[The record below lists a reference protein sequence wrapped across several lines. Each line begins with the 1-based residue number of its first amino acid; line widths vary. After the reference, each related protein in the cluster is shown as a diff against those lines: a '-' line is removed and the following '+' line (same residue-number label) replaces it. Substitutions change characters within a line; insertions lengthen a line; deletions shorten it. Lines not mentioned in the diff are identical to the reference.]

1 MLKLL
6 NKVVDRAIER
16 LLPHFREARLKSLTT
31 IIQSSIITM
40 NTNFSIYSFLLSMEI
55 EFAIGEPPYD
65 IIPITQLH
73 HYNLLIFLNFI
84 QTSTLNL
91 SPLYIK
97 YNIVLLAKYQFNLHH
112 LSFKSLHIK

>member
-1 MLKLL
+1 MQY
-6 NKVVDRAIER
+6 
-16 LLPHFREARLKSLTT
+16 LTKY
-31 IIQSSIITM
+31 
-40 NTNFSIYSFLLSMEI
+40 YSPFYGDKICHRGATLWQN
-55 EFAIGEPPYD
+55 
-65 IIPITQLH
+65 PITQSY

-97 YNIVLLAKYQFNLHH
+97 YNIVLLAKYQYNLHH